1 MKIGIIG
8 AMEKE
13 IEALRADMTEKTTC
27 VISGMRFDEGKL
39 CGRDVV
45 LAVAGIGKVN
55 AAMCTQTMI
64 LTYAPNVIL
73 NTGVAGGIGKGLR
86 VMDVVV
92 ATAVAQHDLDTTAF
106 GDPMGLIPGL
116 NVVEMPCDETVCRD
130 VIAAADSIG
139 VEPKRGLVVSGDQFI
154 ASKEKIDGIKAHF
167 DALAAEMEGASIG
180 QVCSV
185 NKVPFAV
192 IRAISDGGNEEAGMD
207 YPQFVKLAAARSVQL
222 VEEYLR
228 A

>member
-1 MKIGIIG
+1 MIGILGAMDIEIEGLRTAAPLREEKIGGHIFYTGKIG
-8 AMEKE
+8 
-13 IEALRADMTEKTTC
+13 
-27 VISGMRFDEGKL
+27 SS
-39 CGRDVV
+39 DV
-45 LAVAGIGKVN
+45 AVAKCGIGKVN

-130 VIAAADSIG
+130 VIAAAERIG

>member
-1 MKIGIIG
+1 
-8 AMEKE
+8 
-13 IEALRADMTEKTTC
+13 
-27 VISGMRFDEGKL
+27 
-39 CGRDVV
+39 
-45 LAVAGIGKVN
+45 
-55 AAMCTQTMI
+55 
-64 LTYAPNVIL
+64 
-73 NTGVAGGIGKGLR
+73 
-86 VMDVVV
+86 MDVVV

-130 VIAAADSIG
+130 VIAAAERIG

-207 YPQFVKLAAARSVQL
+207 YPQFVKLAAARSVRL

>member
-13 IEALRADMTEKTTC
+13 IEALRADM
-27 VISGMRFDEGKL
+27 
-39 CGRDVV
+39 
-45 LAVAGIGKVN
+45 
-55 AAMCTQTMI
+55 
-64 LTYAPNVIL
+64 
-73 NTGVAGGIGKGLR
+73 AGGIGKGLR

-130 VIAAADSIG
+130 VIAAAERIG
-139 VEPKRGLVVSGDQFI
+139 VEPKHGLVVSGDQFI